1 VNLDSPQIEGP
12 DHCRLNAYNL
22 AMAHSTIPERRRL
35 ESLPRAEL
43 VQHQLSRLNALLDQI
58 LPANQFYMQKF
69 ARLNRPITSLEE
81 FAHWPFT
88 FKQELIGP
96 ASGGDA
102 ANNHT
107 WPIQKYSR
115 FHQTSGT
122 SGRPMALLD
131 TAEDWRWVLECWQ
144 YVLDAASVGAGDQV
158 LMAFSFGP
166 HIGFWGAYES
176 LCERGALVIPTGGMS
191 SLQRLELARHNS
203 PTVVCCTPSY
213 ALHLAEVAVAHD
225 MDVGQFGVRVLVLAG
240 EPGGSV
246 LAVRSKLEQL
256 WKAQVHDHCGA
267 TEVGPW
273 GFGDPQGLGLHIIE
287 TEFIAEF
294 LSLTTGGPAAEGEE
308 AELVIT
314 NLGRAGCPVFR
325 YRTGDVVRPTWNHKG
340 SSRFV
345 MLQGGVLGRND
356 DMLVVRGVNV
366 FPSSIDH
373 ILRSFP
379 EVVEYRATVYKV
391 SEMDRLRIEVEDRL
405 GEPDRIIQE
414 FKLRLG
420 LRVEVEAVPL
430 STLPR
435 FEGKG
440 RRFVDQRKQTA

>member
-1 VNLDSPQIEGP
+1 MSHTNVAQ
-12 DHCRLNAYNL
+12 
-22 AMAHSTIPERRRL
+22 RRRL
-35 ESLPRAEL
+35 ESLSRTEL
-43 VQHQLSRLNALLDQI
+43 EQHQCDRLNALLDQV
-58 LPANQFYMQKF
+58 LPHNKFYAQKL
-69 ARLNRPITSLEE
+69 ARVERPLKSLNDL
-81 FAHWPFT
+81 AACPFT
-88 FKQELIGP
+88 FKQELVGLV
-96 ASGGDA
+96 SGGDNA
-102 ANNHT
+102 IQNLT
-107 WPIQKYSR
+107 WPRDRYSR

-122 SGRPMALLD
+122 SGRPMAVLD
-131 TAEDWRWVLECWQ
+131 TADDWHWVLECWQ
-144 YVLDAASVGAGDQV
+144 YVLDAAGIAAGDRV

-176 LCERGALVIPTGGMS
+176 LSERGALVIPTGGMS
-191 SLQRLELARHNS
+191 SLQRLELARHNL

-225 MDVGQFGVRVLVLAG
+225 MDVAQFGVRVLVLAG

-246 LAVRSKLEQL
+246 PAVREKLQQL
-256 WKAQVHDHCGA
+256 WNAKVHDHCGS

-273 GFGDPQGLGLHIIE
+273 GFGDRQGKGLHVIE
-287 TEFIAEF
+287 SEFIAEF
-294 LSLTTGGPAAEGEE
+294 LSLTTGGPAEDGEE

-314 NLGRAGCPVFR
+314 NLGRTGCPVLR
-325 YRTGDVVRPTWNHKG
+325 YRTGDVVRPTWKHAG
-340 SSRFV
+340 SNRFV
-345 MLQGGVLGRND
+345 MLTGGVLGRND

-405 GEPDRIIQE
+405 EQPERIIQE

-430 STLPR
+430 SSLPR
-435 FEGKG
+435 YEGKG
-440 RRFVDQRKQTA
+440 KRFVDNRKQTA